1 MARKLF
7 CELSP
12 FCYRISVEKEI
23 LRRNVRD
30 LFSAVRFAE
39 RRNPELL
46 PILLKGHRSPMLRE
60 LNGVDMQLQYNKETN
75 LRLAGE
81 RINGLTVAPG
91 ETFSFWHTVG
101 RTTAKKGY
109 LTGLTIGAGK
119 LGAEIG
125 GGLCQLANLI
135 HWMVLNSP
143 LTVTELHHH
152 TDALF
157 PDSGRRV
164 PFGTGT
170 SIFYKNVDYRFRN
183 DTDTSVQL
191 LIWQEGHDL
200 CGELRAERRFPYRW
214 RIVEEDHHF
223 QREADGN
230 YYRCSRIYR
239 IKTDCN
245 GNELD
250 RELLL
255 VNHSKV
261 MYDPSL
267 IPPEQLREALSC

>member
-1 MARKLF
+1 M
-7 CELSP
+7 
-12 FCYRISVEKEI
+12 
-23 LRRNVRD
+23 
-30 LFSAVRFAE
+30 
-39 RRNPELL
+39 
-46 PILLKGHRSPMLRE
+46 
-60 LNGVDMQLQYNKETN
+60 
-75 LRLAGE
+75 
-81 RINGLTVAPG
+81 
-91 ETFSFWHTVG
+91 
-101 RTTAKKGY
+101 
-109 LTGLTIGAGK
+109 
-119 LGAEIG
+119 
-125 GGLCQLANLI
+125 ANLI

-200 CGELRAERRFPYRW
+200 CGELRAEHSFPYRW

-239 IKTDCN
+239 VKYDCD
-245 GNELD
+245 GTELD

-255 VNHSKV
+255 INHSKV
-261 MYDPSL
+261 MYDPAL
-267 IPPEQLREALSC
+267 IPREQLREETLC

>member
-7 CELSP
+7 CEMGPL
-12 FCYRISVEKEI
+12 CYRISAEKEI
-23 LRRNVRD
+23 MLRNLRD
-30 LFSAVRFAE
+30 MISGERFAE
-39 RRNPELL
+39 HHETNPL
-46 PILLKGHRSPMLRE
+46 PALIKGHRSPMLRE
-60 LNGVDMQLQYNKETN
+60 LNGVDMQLQHNKETN
-75 LRLAGE
+75 LRLAGD
-81 RINGLTVAPG
+81 RINGLIIAPG

-109 LTGLTIGAGK
+109 LPGLTIGTGR
-119 LGAEIG
+119 LGADTG
-125 GGLCQLANLI
+125 GGLCQMANLI

-143 LTVTELHHH
+143 LTVTELHQH

-170 SIFYKNVDYRFRN
+170 SIFYKNVDYRFCN
-183 DTDTSVQL
+183 NTDTPVQL
-191 LIWQEGHDL
+191 LIWQQGHDL
-200 CGELRAERRFPYRW
+200 CGELRAEHTFDYRY
-214 RIVEEDHHF
+214 RIIEEDHHF

-239 IKTDCN
+239 LKLGCE

-250 RELLL
+250 RELVLK
-255 VNHSKV
+255 NHSKV
-261 MYDPSL
+261 MYDPTL
-267 IPPEQLREALSC
+267 IPPEQIREESVC

>member
-7 CELSP
+7 CEISP

-23 LRRNVRD
+23 LKRRVKD
-30 LFSAVRFAE
+30 LLYQVRFAE
-39 RRNPELL
+39 RRGTEPL
-46 PILLKGHRSPMLRE
+46 PALVKAHRSPMLRE
-60 LNGVDMQLQYNKETN
+60 LNCVDMRLQMNKETN

-81 RINGLTVAPG
+81 KINGLIIFPG
-91 ETFSFWHTVG
+91 EVFSFWHTVG

-109 LTGLTIGAGK
+109 LPGLTIGVGH
-119 LGAEIG
+119 LGEDVG

-135 HWMVLNSP
+135 HWTVLNSP

-170 SIFYKNVDYRFRN
+170 SIFYNNVDYRFRN
-183 DTDTSVQL
+183 DTDTPVQL

-200 CGELRAERRFPYRW
+200 CGELRAEHAFANRW
-214 RIVEEDHHF
+214 RVIEEDHHF
-223 QREADGN
+223 RREQDGF

-239 IKTDCN
+239 IKTDCE
-245 GNELD
+245 GKELY

-255 VNHSKV
+255 NNHSKV
-261 MYDPSL
+261 MYDPTL
-267 IPPEQLREALSC
+267 IPADQIKGEKA